1 MGRSENESHSSLLTF
16 NNVKDH
22 SKFILLILT
31 LAVGLGSFIINYYLT
46 IYPVTEQTAGIVI
59 KFTEEID
66 KNWIRE
72 LQAYINKKIDTYSY
86 KWNNGKIYIECIINN
101 DIMYYSIYLGTSVT
115 NVSRCKLIKT
125 R

>member
-1 MGRSENESHSSLLTF
+1 M
-16 NNVKDH
+16 
-22 SKFILLILT
+22 
-31 LAVGLGSFIINYYLT
+31 AVGLGSFIINYHLT